1 MGIALSQAC
10 LRDIAAELRRRAK
23 RTCSRCGGFG
33 HVCPPG
39 HMSYT
44 AANAATCPRCQGTG
58 YEPWP
63 ELLALA
69 EQLEGLERGR

>member
-1 MGIALSQAC
+1 LRQVS
-10 LRDIAAELRRRAK
+10 LRDIAVELRRRAK
-23 RTCSRCGGFG
+23 RTCSRCGGYG

-39 HMSYT
+39 HLS
-44 AANAATCPRCQGTG
+44 ASANAMTCPRCHGTG

-69 EQLEGLERGR
+69 GQLEGLEGGR